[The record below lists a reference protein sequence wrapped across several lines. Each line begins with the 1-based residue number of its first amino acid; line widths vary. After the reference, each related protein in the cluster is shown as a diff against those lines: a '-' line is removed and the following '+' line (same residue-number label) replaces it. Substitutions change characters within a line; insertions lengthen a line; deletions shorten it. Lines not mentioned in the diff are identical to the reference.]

1 MANKDV
7 KAWIRKL
14 KAKKRKT
21 TAEHLILDTAKKRGW
36 GKKKRR

>member
-1 MANKDV
+1 MADKDV
-7 KAWIRKL
+7 KKWLKKL

-21 TAEHLILDTAKKRGW
+21 ASDKLILDTAKKQKW